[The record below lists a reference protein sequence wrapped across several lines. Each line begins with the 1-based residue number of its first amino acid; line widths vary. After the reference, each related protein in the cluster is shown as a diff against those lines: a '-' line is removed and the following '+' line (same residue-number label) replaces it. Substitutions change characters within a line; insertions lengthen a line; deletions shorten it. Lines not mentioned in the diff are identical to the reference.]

1 MLVCDNLLYKVVSF
15 GHMKCQLKSISVS
28 LTPPVV
34 IIAITTETFIQNQVC
49 SCVIIPHRSL
59 RANALTAIGAIVLA
73 SALQQNKSLE
83 ELK

>member
-1 MLVCDNLLYKVVSF
+1 MLVCDNLMYKVVRF
-15 GHMKCQLKSISVS
+15 GHMKCQLKSISIS

-34 IIAITTETFIQNQVC
+34 IIAITETFIQNQVC

-59 RANALTAIGAIVLA
+59 RANGLTAIGAIVLA
-73 SALQQNKSLE
+73 SALQQNESLE